1 MRLYKVYTRI
11 LLCTLSFKS
20 FGKVLNRHTLLFIR
34 TNCLLFYISASGDK
48 VNLLSVCV
56 VKMCVCV
63 CFHNYILSLKWW
75 GSETYET
82 VHYNF
87 ICFSATQP
95 FKPCHDLKWCK
106 CMFISFFSAVFL
118 VLERQPPPFNAE
130 FDLAIRNGIFP
141 RHFPHFHTATHSSW
155 IHSTLETVKSPEEWK
170 TPNVLSM
177 RIKWAA

>member
-63 CFHNYILSLKWW
+63 CVFKITYYRSSDEDQKRMKRYIITLYVLVPRNHLNRVTIKNGVNACLFHSFRPFFWSL
-75 GSETYET
+75 
-82 VHYNF
+82 N
-87 ICFSATQP
+87 AN
-95 FKPCHDLKWCK
+95 L
-106 CMFISFFSAVFL
+106 
-118 VLERQPPPFNAE
+118 PP
-130 FDLAIRNGIFP
+130 
-141 RHFPHFHTATHSSW
+141 
-155 IHSTLETVKSPEEWK
+155 
-170 TPNVLSM
+170 SM
-177 RIKWAA
+177 LNLI